1 MSTRTNPG
9 KRYNGTM
16 RSIFVVLLA
25 ANALM
30 FGLGQGWFGSTH
42 VEPGRQ
48 PSMLQ
53 TQLNPD
59 ALSISVGR
67 LQAR

>member
-1 MSTRTNPG
+1 
-9 KRYNGTM
+9 M

-48 PSMLQ
+48 PNMLQ